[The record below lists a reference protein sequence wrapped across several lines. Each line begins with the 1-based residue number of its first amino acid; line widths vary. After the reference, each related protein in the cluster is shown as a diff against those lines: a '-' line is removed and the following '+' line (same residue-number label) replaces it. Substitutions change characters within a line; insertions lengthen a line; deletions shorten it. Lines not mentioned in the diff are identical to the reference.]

1 MVTINPADVQPGEVW
16 LVAAPEGHT
25 GAWIGVRCEP
35 EDDSCYPWRLVRTE
49 GNGTTVYRQDSDVT
63 LLDRLV
69 PVRPVTR
76 GDLPTTV
83 ELVESWGGG
92 GLQALAAHVLDVVV
106 DRLNG
111 CGGVPGDADRWR
123 RALSIVERERDEAR
137 AERDAAV
144 DRADALVHDL
154 EWHKRRLGESWEDA
168 ARAERERDEAVAR
181 AEAAEARTAPA
192 VTKRELRSVVGAHDP
207 GDDELAV
214 SRVNALTYRL
224 WSLVSGADPAV
235 FVVRESDLPVAW
247 RDRQVWRAGQSSYF
261 RVTPEDMRSVIPA
274 TLGMVAA
281 RESVARAIEAE
292 EAEAVDPVEELAGQI
307 ESATRDAIRQ
317 VCDTFATVAPTLDP
331 LAVEQAMEVTAAS
344 RKIAAHVLGQED
356 NLNAEFE
363 TTREHITDTRYV
375 HLPCPHCGW
384 HP

>member
-1 MVTINPADVQPGEVW
+1 MARKRRPPRPPRTRPRPRQCTKEPDMVTINPADVQPGEVW

-123 RALSIVERERDEAR
+123 RAHEIVEGERDEAR
-137 AERDAAV
+137 A
-144 DRADALVHDL
+144 
-154 EWHKRRLGESWEDA
+154 
-168 ARAERERDEAVAR
+168 ERDEAVAR
-181 AEAAEARTAPA
+181 AEAAESRITPT

-214 SRVNALTYRL
+214 SRVNAFTYRL

-235 FVVRESDLPVAW
+235 FVVRESDLPEAW
-247 RDRQVWRAGQSSYF
+247 RDRDGLWRAGQSSYC

-331 LAVEQAMEVTAAS
+331 LAVERAMEVTSAS
-344 RKIAAHVLGQED
+344 RKIAAHVLG
-356 NLNAEFE
+356 
-363 TTREHITDTRYV
+363 REV
-375 HLPCPHCGW
+375 K
-384 HP
+384 

>member
-137 AERDAAV
+137 ERLREVDA
-144 DRADALVHDL
+144 
-154 EWHKRRLGESWEDA
+154 RLAKCMSDFQDVED
-168 ARAERERDEAVAR
+168 ERDEAVAR

-235 FVVRESDLPVAW
+235 HVVRESEVAAVEVRRASDGW
-247 RDRQVWRAGQSSYF
+247 YADGAWLASADETAEWVRDRAA
-261 RVTPEDMRSVIPA
+261 E
-274 TLGMVAA
+274 MVVCAA
-281 RESVARAIEAE
+281 RNEAVARAIKAE
-292 EAEAVDPVEELAGQI
+292 PADPVEELAGQI
-307 ESATRDAIRQ
+307 EAATRDAIRQ

-331 LAVEQAMEVTAAS
+331 LAVEQAMEVTSAS
-344 RKIAAHVLGQED
+344 RKIAAHVLGQEEGD
-356 NLNAEFE
+356 E
-363 TTREHITDTRYV
+363 
-375 HLPCPHCGW
+375 
-384 HP
+384 